1 MEETIIEETMS
12 ITAANGVRFNV
23 RILRNGARYG
33 ADHVLTWEED
43 RPGVEFYDTRY
54 PHTEFGQFTGGRYY
68 VDTILGRDGWGPYRG
83 GLDLDGGI
91 PAWRVD
97 AESMTIVR
105 AWLRHETA

>member
-68 VDTILGRDGWGPYRG
+68 VDTILGRDGWGAGIG